1 MEMESRQRRGRD
13 GGRPAGI
20 RAALAITRALWS
32 AFAAV
37 LAGALLA
44 SAAEPFLQ
52 AWPRRRRAG

>member
-1 MEMESRQRRGRD
+1 MESRKRSGRD

-20 RAALAITRALWS
+20 RAVLVVGRALWS